1 MATPD
6 TLIEKPTLASEE
18 YIIQAM
24 PRFLG
29 TFDMT
34 TTFLMIIFYITLTT
48 NIVSQ
53 GAVGI
58 TYLLIGAFTF
68 FIPCAIASAQ
78 LGKLFPHEGS
88 LYNWSYQ
95 VLGRYWSFFSGFCAW
110 LSGILVMVSG
120 GNIIVTYLQGLNHNW
135 LTAPWQE
142 GLVIIGLILFSAILA
157 VQRYRTV
164 QNIVN
169 VAVGFEI
176 LAVILVGLAGV
187 IWLVTGHHAVG
198 SFNHVSDW
206 SITPGNFLLFGTVAF
221 SYIGAEVPLTMA
233 GEIQKRK
240 AITRHLLWGVIII
253 VVGYLICSFS
263 LLVVEGPVAGSATPF
278 ALVSEVDLVLGKFF
292 GDITALCVILF
303 FTISPV
309 VYTYTFGRILLVGSI
324 DRQLPRSMGK
334 LNKHRV
340 PASAIIFQT
349 IIAVTFV
356 AIAFIIAPALVS
368 FINPADFAL
377 EVYNVSQAAAT
388 LVWAI
393 STVFLFINLALCYF
407 QHRQRFHEQRI
418 FPMPVL
424 WGSIVIGSLACLVAI
439 VDTLLYAWIPQIS
452 NGQWWYLVGGL
463 TIVCLVIAAIGSLI
477 ANGEA
482 TWEEAQSTFEQV
494 AVEK

>member
-1 MATPD
+1 MATQN
-6 TLIEKPTLASEE
+6 TFTGKPALVSEE
-18 YIIQAM
+18 YIVKAM

-53 GAVGI
+53 GVVGI
-58 TYLLIGAFTF
+58 TYLLIGAITF

-120 GNIIVTYLQGLNHNW
+120 GNIIVTYLQGLNHAW

-142 GLVIIGLILFSAILA
+142 GLAIIALIIFSATLA
-157 VQRYRTV
+157 VQRYRTI
-164 QNIVN
+164 QYIVN
-169 VAVGFEI
+169 VVVGFEI
-176 LAVILVGLAGV
+176 LAVILVGLSGV
-187 IWLVTGHHAVG
+187 IWLLTGHPSVG
-198 SFNHVSDW
+198 SFRHVSDW
-206 SITPGNFLLFGTVAF
+206 NITPSNFVLFGTVAF
-221 SYIGAEVPLTMA
+221 SYIGAEVPLTMG
-233 GEIQKRK
+233 GEIHKSK

-253 VVGYLICSFS
+253 IVGYLICSFS
-263 LLVVEGPVAGSATPF
+263 LLVVQGPVAGSATPF
-278 ALVSEVDLVLGKFF
+278 ALVTTVDIVLGKFF

-324 DRQLPRSMGK
+324 DRQLPTSMGR
-334 LNKHRV
+334 LNRNRV

-349 IIAVTFV
+349 VIAVTFV
-356 AIAFIIAPALVS
+356 ALAFIIAPALVS
-368 FINPADFAL
+368 FVNPADFAL
-377 EVYNVSQAAAT
+377 EVYNISQAAAT

-393 STVFLFINLALCYF
+393 STVFLFINLALCYV
-407 QHRQRFHEQRI
+407 QNRQGFHQQRI
-418 FPMPVL
+418 FPMPIL
-424 WGSIVIGSLACLVAI
+424 WFSIVVGSTACLVAI

-452 NGQWWYLVGGL
+452 NDKWWYLVGGL
-463 TIVCLVIAAIGSLI
+463 TLVCLVIAAIGSLL
-477 ANGEA
+477 ANSEA
-482 TWEEAQSTFEQV
+482 SWEVTQSSMDEPL
-494 AVEK
+494 